1 MSDPTPPRLLHVGCG
16 GDSAPEWAEEFQ
28 EVRLDISPENN
39 PDVLASMTDMGDIGE
54 FDSIYCS
61 HALEHLMPHDVGV
74 ALGEFLRVL
83 KAGAYAVVAVPD
95 LEDVRPTEDVLYV
108 SPCGPITGLDLMYG
122 LRSALK
128 ERPFM
133 AHRTG
138 FTAQTLEKAFVEAG
152 FSQVHVKRMECF
164 NLLCI
169 AVK

>member
-1 MSDPTPPRLLHVGCG
+1 
-16 GDSAPEWAEEFQ
+16 
-28 EVRLDISPENN
+28 
-39 PDVLASMTDMGDIGE
+39 MTDMGDIGE

-83 KAGAYAVVAVPD
+83 KPGAYAVVAVPD
-95 LEDVRPTEDVLYV
+95 LEDVRPTEHVLYV

-128 ERPFM
+128 DRPFM
-133 AHRTG
+133 AHRNG
-138 FTAQTLEKAFVEAG
+138 FTAQTLEAAFQKAG
-152 FSQVHVKRMECF
+152 FSTVHVKRMECF